1 MEHAAPDLGD
11 CGLRWVAVKTK
22 EGTNESRHIESA
34 CGQFAITHYTIRG
47 ADQYFVKH
55 GKDLIA
61 IKDSAQLAK
70 DYARDY
76 KHMEP

>member
-11 CGLRWVAVKTK
+11 CGLRWSPLKNKDGHT
-22 EGTNESRHIESA
+22 ESRAIASGEYM
-34 CGQFAITHYTIRG
+34 ITHYTVNGFER
-47 ADQYFVKH
+47 FHVMH

-61 IKDSAQLAK
+61 IKDSAQQAK

-76 KHMEP
+76 EAMEP